1 MSHAR
6 CSHILGRSSRPPLQI
21 YPQQKL
27 VFSCQNWLTTPPS
40 LAPQSTHRSHL
51 QLRQRRTWLRV
62 WRWGVEGSMRWGG
75 EGQWRR
81 KYLVSSLLLCL
92 IGRYWKMSFV
102 LGPRPARGTEDPPHW
117 CTITSGDLQ
126 VWVAL
131 LNPVVGRSLSL
142 QAPTSVAITDGD
154 FSCDNILSR
163 RILKGHV
170 FLRKSGWLLL
180 KSY

>member
-1 MSHAR
+1 MLAE
-6 CSHILGRSSRPPLQI
+6 CRPPLQI
-21 YPQQKL
+21 YLQQKF

-51 QLRQRRTWLRV
+51 QLRQRLTWLRV
-62 WRWGVEGSMRWGG
+62 WRWGGRGIHEVGRWGSVT
-75 EGQWRR
+75 EEIP
-81 KYLVSSLLLCL
+81 CL
-92 IGRYWKMSFV
+92 IFTGLPNW
-102 LGPRPARGTEDPPHW
+102 T
-117 CTITSGDLQ
+117 
-126 VWVAL
+126 L
-131 LNPVVGRSLSL
+131 LKDELCSW
-142 QAPTSVAITDGD
+142 PTSCERDWRPPSLTHNHQRGSAGVGSLIKPGGGPLLIVAGPD